1 MQMDGWGLP
10 SKWAIKQRLMFIE
23 ARLYWAGRVNRTD
36 LIDQFGIQ
44 MAQASKDLTL
54 YQTLAPANIVYDKS
68 HKTYRAS
75 DRFAPLLL
83 NCDTNQMFA
92 HLKLGNGWI
101 GVEPET
107 ATMPAPARA
116 APPDTMRSLMQAI
129 GRREA
134 VDIHYQSL
142 SWPEPTWRH
151 ISPHAFGN
159 DGRRWHVRAYCHNEA
174 EFRDFVVGRILD
186 HRPGGPS
193 TISPAED
200 TVWRERIEVVIEP
213 HPGLSPDQRR
223 AIEIDYA
230 MQGGITRLTVRCAM
244 LFYVLTHFQLLDDEG
259 SPAARQ
265 IRLVNTE
272 IRALVRPPIPSPSPT
287 VHMAAESN

>member
-1 MQMDGWGLP
+1 MDGSGLP

-23 ARLYWAGRVNRTD
+23 ARLHWAGRVNRAD
-36 LIDQFGIQ
+36 LIDQFSIQ

-68 HKTYRAS
+68 QKTYRAS

-83 NCDTNQMFA
+83 NCDADQMFA
-92 HLKLGNGWI
+92 HLTLGDGWI
-101 GVEPET
+101 GVDPET

-142 SWPEPTWRH
+142 SRPEPIWRQ

-159 DGRRWHVRAYCHNEA
+159 DGRRWHARAYCHIEA

-186 HRPGGPS
+186 HRPGGAS

-200 TVWRERIEVVIEP
+200 TAWRERIEVVIEP
-213 HPGLSPDQRR
+213 HPGLSLHQRR

-230 MQGGITRLTVRCAM
+230 MQDGISRLTVRRAM
-244 LFYVLTHFQLLDDEG
+244 LFYVLAHFQLLDDEG

-272 IRALVRPPIPSPSPT
+272 IRALVRPPDPSPSPCW
-287 VHMAAESN
+287 HMAVESD